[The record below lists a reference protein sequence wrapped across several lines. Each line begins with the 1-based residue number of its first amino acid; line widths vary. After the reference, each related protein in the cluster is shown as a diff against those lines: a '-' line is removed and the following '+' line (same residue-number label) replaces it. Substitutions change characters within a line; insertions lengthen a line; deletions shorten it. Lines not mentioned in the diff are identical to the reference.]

1 MKTYMAKK
9 GELKREWFVANADD
23 KVLGRI
29 ATRVATVLCGKHKPT
44 YTPHVDTGDFVIVLN
59 ADRLRV
65 TGKRRTDKMYQ
76 RYSGYPGGLSEM
88 NFETLMQRKPKEPLK
103 LAVKNMLPKNKLG
116 KKMFKKL
123 KLYTASEKPNV
134 PKGAKEIAI

>member
-9 GELKREWFVANADD
+9 GEIKRQWFVADANE
-23 KVLGRI
+23 KVLGRV
-29 ATRVATVLCGKHKPT
+29 ATRVAVILSGKHKPT

-59 ADRLRV
+59 ADRVRV
-65 TGKRRTDKMYQ
+65 TGKRRTDKIY
-76 RYSGYPGGLSEM
+76 RTYSGYPGGLKEM
-88 NFETLMQRKPKEPLK
+88 NFETLMQRKPKEAVK
-103 LAVKNMLPKNKLG
+103 LAVKNMLPKSKLG

-123 KLYTASEKPNV
+123 RLYTQSEKPNV